1 MWVLYRTPKPS
12 ADLQGALDE
21 LDALRQRLGRAADRP
36 SLWMGTL
43 RRAALAGAVG
53 SSTAIEGFVVPHAEA
68 LALVTGQSPAGPT
81 DENRLA
87 VACYA
92 RAMDRVGAMA
102 DDPGF
107 RWIDRVILDLH
118 FDVCQFQRD
127 KRPGRW
133 RTGPIGVTG
142 GDGRLVYRGPDGDD
156 VPELM
161 TKVAEWL
168 QHGDLDAHVAVRAA
182 MAHLNV
188 VRVHP
193 FADGNGRI
201 SRIVQSLVLAREGEV
216 TPEFASIEEYLREHT
231 PEYYAALQSTGETYS
246 PERDATGWVEF
257 CIEAHLAQARR
268 RLDQIDLAG
277 KRWTALEDL
286 AERRGWPERMTIAL
300 EQALV
305 GGTDRASY
313 SEEAD
318 VSSATATNDFRLLLE
333 SGWIEQA
340 GRGRSTR
347 YEAAEQLR
355 AEIG

>member
-1 MWVLYRTPKPS
+1 MLYGTPKPS
-12 ADLQGALDE
+12 TALQGALDE
-21 LDALRQRLGRAADRP
+21 LDALRQRLGRAADQP

-43 RRAALAGAVG
+43 RRAALAGAVE
-53 SSTAIEGFVVPHAEA
+53 SSTAIEGFTVPHADA
-68 LALVTGQSPAGPT
+68 LALVTGQSPAGPA

-142 GDGRLVYRGPDGDD
+142 SDGWLVYRGPDGDE
-156 VPELM
+156 VPGLM
-161 TKVAEWL
+161 AEVADWL
-168 QHGDLDAHVAVRAA
+168 QDGDLDAHVAVRAA

-193 FADGNGRI
+193 FQDGNGRI
-201 SRIVQSLVLAREGEV
+201 SRIVQSLVLARDGEV

-231 PEYYAALQSTGETYS
+231 PDYYAALQSTGETYS

-257 CIEAHLAQARR
+257 CVQAHLTQARR

-277 KRWTALEDL
+277 QRWTALEVL
-286 AERRGWPERMTIAL
+286 AERRGWPDRMVVAL
-300 EQALV
+300 EQALI

-313 SEEAD
+313 SQEAD
-318 VSSATATNDFRLLLE
+318 ISTATATNDFRLLLE
-333 SGWIEQA
+333 SGRIEQT
-340 GRGRSTR
+340 GRGPATR
-347 YEAAEQLR
+347 YAASEQLR
-355 AEIG
+355 HEIG

>member
-1 MWVLYRTPKPS
+1 
-12 ADLQGALDE
+12 LQAALDD
-21 LDALRQRLGRAADRP
+21 LDALRDQLGRAADQP

-43 RRAALAGAVG
+43 RRAALAGAVE
-53 SSTAIEGFVVPHAEA
+53 SSTAIEGFIVPHADA
-68 LALVTGQSPAGPT
+68 LALVTGQSPAGPA

-107 RWIDRVILDLH
+107 RWLDRVILDLH

-142 GDGRLVYRGPDGDD
+142 SDGRLIYRGPDGEQ

-161 TKVAEWL
+161 IEVADWL
-168 QHGDLDAHVAVRAA
+168 ESGDLDAHVAVRAA

-193 FADGNGRI
+193 FEDGNGRI
-201 SRIVQSLVLAREGEV
+201 SRIVQSLVLARDGEV

-231 PEYYAALQSTGETYS
+231 PDYYAALQSTGETYA
-246 PERDATGWVEF
+246 PEQDATGWVEF
-257 CIEAHLAQARR
+257 CVEAHLAQARR
-268 RLDQIDLAG
+268 RLDQIDVAG
-277 KRWTALEDL
+277 QRWTALEVL
-286 AERRGWPERMTIAL
+286 AERRGWPGRMIVAL
-300 EQALV
+300 EQALMV
-305 GGTDRASY
+305 GTDRASY
-313 SEEAD
+313 SAEAD
-318 VSSATATNDFRLLLE
+318 ISSATATNDFRLLLE

-347 YEAAEQLR
+347 YEASEQLR
-355 AEIG
+355 RETG

>member
-1 MWVLYRTPKPS
+1 VLYRTPTPS
-12 ADLQGALDE
+12 ASLQAALDE
-21 LDALRQRLGRAADRP
+21 LDALRRRLGRAADQP

-43 RRAALAGAVG
+43 RRAALAGAVE
-53 SSTAIEGFVVPHAEA
+53 SSTAIEGFIVPHADA
-68 LALVTGQSPAGPT
+68 LALVTGQSPAGPA

-107 RWIDRVILDLH
+107 RWLDRVILDLH

-142 GDGRLVYRGPDGDD
+142 GDGRLVYRGPDGDQ

-161 TKVAEWL
+161 VEVADWL
-168 QHGDLDAHVAVRAA
+168 QHGDLHAHVAVRAA

-193 FADGNGRI
+193 FEDGNGRI
-201 SRIVQSLVLAREGEV
+201 SRIVQSLVLARDGEV

-231 PEYYAALQSTGETYS
+231 PDYYAALQSTGETYS

-257 CIEAHLAQARR
+257 CVEAHLAQARR
-268 RLDQIDLAG
+268 RLDQIDRAG
-277 KRWTALEDL
+277 ERWAALEAL
-286 AERRGWPERMTIAL
+286 VEQRGWPERMLIAF
-300 EQALV
+300 EQALI
-305 GGTDRASY
+305 GGADRSSY

-318 VSSATATNDFRLLLE
+318 ISSATATNDFRVLLE
-333 SGWIEQA
+333 TGWIEQE

-347 YEAAEQLR
+347 YRATEQLR
-355 AEIG
+355 RQIG

>member
-1 MWVLYRTPKPS
+1 MLYRTPQPS
-12 ADLQGALDE
+12 TSLRAALDE
-21 LDALRQRLGRAADRP
+21 LDERRSQLGRAAGQP

-43 RRAALAGAVG
+43 RRAALAGAVE
-53 SSTAIEGFVVPHAEA
+53 SSTAIEGFVVSHADA
-68 LALVTGQSPAGPT
+68 LALVTGQSPAGPA

-107 RWIDRVILDLH
+107 RWLDRVILDLH

-142 GDGRLVYRGPDGDD
+142 GDGRLVYRGPDADQ
-156 VPELM
+156 VPGLM
-161 TKVAEWL
+161 AEVAEWL
-168 QHGDLDAHVAVRAA
+168 QKGDLDAHVAVRAA

-193 FADGNGRI
+193 FEDGNGRI
-201 SRIVQSLVLAREGEV
+201 SRIVQSLVLARDGEV

-231 PEYYAALQSTGETYS
+231 PDYYAALQSTGETYS
-246 PERDATGWVEF
+246 PERDATSWVEF
-257 CIEAHLAQARR
+257 CVGAHLTQAHR
-268 RLDQIDLAG
+268 RLDQIELAG
-277 KRWTALEDL
+277 RRWTALEKL
-286 AERRGWPERMTIAL
+286 AERCAWPERMIVAL
-300 EQALV
+300 EQALI

-313 SEEAD
+313 SDEAD
-318 VSSATATNDFRLLLE
+318 ISSATATNDFRLLLD
-333 SGWIEQA
+333 SGWIEQK
-340 GRGRSTR
+340 GRGRATR
-347 YEAAEQLR
+347 YIATEQLR
-355 AEIG
+355 REIG

>member
-1 MWVLYRTPKPS
+1 VLYRTPKPS
-12 ADLQGALDE
+12 ANLQSALDE
-21 LDALRQRLGRAADRP
+21 LDALRRRLGRAADQP

-43 RRAALAGAVG
+43 RRAALAGAVE
-53 SSTAIEGFVVPHAEA
+53 SSTAIEGFIVPHADA
-68 LALVTGQSPAGPT
+68 LALVTGQSPAGPV

-107 RWIDRVILDLH
+107 RWLDRVILDLH

-142 GDGRLVYRGPDGDD
+142 SNGRLVYRGPDGAQ
-156 VPELM
+156 VPGLM
-161 TKVAEWL
+161 AEIADWL
-168 QHGDLDAHVAVRAA
+168 QDGDLDAHVAVRAA

-193 FADGNGRI
+193 FEDGNGRI
-201 SRIVQSLVLAREGEV
+201 SRIVQSLVLARDGEV
-216 TPEFASIEEYLREHT
+216 TPEFASIEEHLREHT
-231 PEYYAALQSTGETYS
+231 PDYYAALQTTGETYS

-257 CIEAHLAQARR
+257 CIDAHLAQARR
-268 RLDQIDLAG
+268 RLEQIDLAG
-277 KRWTALEDL
+277 QRWTALETL
-286 AERRGWPERMTIAL
+286 AERRGWPERIVIAL

-305 GGTDRASY
+305 GGTDRGVYAG
-313 SEEAD
+313 EAD
-318 VSSATATNDFRLLLE
+318 VATATATNDLRRLLDAGLV
-333 SGWIEQA
+333 EQV
-340 GRGRSTR
+340 GLGRSTR
-347 YEAAEQLR
+347 YQATRQLR
-355 AEIG
+355 DAIG

>member
-1 MWVLYRTPKPS
+1 VLYRTPKPS
-12 ADLQGALDE
+12 ASLQGALDE
-21 LDALRQRLGRAADRP
+21 LDALRRRLGRAADQP

-43 RRAALAGAVG
+43 RRAALAGAVE
-53 SSTAIEGFVVPHAEA
+53 SSTAIEGFIVPRADA
-68 LALVTGQSPAGPT
+68 LALVTGRSPAGPA

-107 RWIDRVILDLH
+107 RWLDRVILDLH

-133 RTGPIGVTG
+133 RTGPTGVTG
-142 GDGRLVYRGPDGDD
+142 GDGRLVYRGPDGDQ
-156 VPELM
+156 VPRLM
-161 TKVAEWL
+161 IEVANWL
-168 QHGDLDAHVAVRAA
+168 QDGDLDAHVAVRAA

-193 FADGNGRI
+193 FEDGNGRI
-201 SRIVQSLVLAREGEV
+201 SRIVQSLVLARDGEV
-216 TPEFASIEEYLREHT
+216 TPELASIEEYLREHT
-231 PEYYAALQSTGETYS
+231 PDYYTALQSTGETHA

-257 CIEAHLAQARR
+257 CVEAHLAQARR

-277 KRWTALEDL
+277 KRWTALEAL
-286 AERRGWPERMTIAL
+286 AERRGWPERMVVAL
-300 EQALV
+300 EQALM

-313 SEEAD
+313 SDEAD
-318 VSSATATNDFRLLLE
+318 ISSATATNDFRLLLE

-347 YEAAEQLR
+347 YEATEQLR
-355 AEIG
+355 REIG

>member
-1 MWVLYRTPKPS
+1 VLYRTPKPS
-12 ADLQGALDE
+12 ANLQGALDE
-21 LDALRQRLGRAADRP
+21 LDALRRRLGRAADQP

-43 RRAALAGAVG
+43 RRAALAGAVE
-53 SSTAIEGFVVPHAEA
+53 SSTAIEGFIVPHADA
-68 LALVTGQSPAGPT
+68 LALVTGQNPAGPA

-107 RWIDRVILDLH
+107 RWLDRVILDLH

-142 GDGRLVYRGPDGDD
+142 GDGRLVYRGPDGDQ

-161 TKVAEWL
+161 TEVADWL

-193 FADGNGRI
+193 FEDGNGRI
-201 SRIVQSLVLAREGEV
+201 SRIVQSLVLARDGEV

-231 PEYYAALQSTGETYS
+231 HDYYAALQSTGETYA
-246 PERDATGWVEF
+246 PEKDATGWVEF
-257 CIEAHLAQARR
+257 CVEAHLAQARR
-268 RLDQIDLAG
+268 RLDQIDAAG
-277 KRWTALEDL
+277 ERWTALESL
-286 AERRGWPERMTIAL
+286 AERRGWPDRMVVAL
-300 EQALV
+300 EQALM

-318 VSSATATNDFRLLLE
+318 ISSATATNDFRLLLE

-355 AEIG
+355 HEIG